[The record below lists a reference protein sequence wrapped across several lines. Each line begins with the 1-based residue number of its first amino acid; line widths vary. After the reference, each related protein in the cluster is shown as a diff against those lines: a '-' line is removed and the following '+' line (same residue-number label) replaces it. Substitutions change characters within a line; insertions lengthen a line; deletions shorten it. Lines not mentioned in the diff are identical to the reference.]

1 MQKFQDVVLDSQGRP
16 VAGAVIAVLS
26 YPGGSPATVY
36 QTDAVGTA
44 YTPTTDDYGAFYFY
58 APNGRYSYTV
68 TVANVLRGT
77 VTDVLLYDPD
87 DAPTSTTGTWT
98 PTLTGTGSSFVY
110 DQQYGSYVK
119 VGSLVL
125 LTGLIQVNSSSTFG
139 ANQIS
144 ISGLPFTN
152 GSANT
157 RAVVPVMFQT
167 LGVNTVTSIL
177 GRLFVNSLELYK
189 TINSGSF
196 TMPVL
201 LGTDLAFTT
210 TLYFSVSYETSD

>member
-16 VAGAVIAVLS
+16 VEGAVIAVQE
-26 YPGGSPATVY
+26 YPGGGAATVY
-36 QTDAVGTA
+36 QTNNVGAA
-44 YTPTTDDYGAFYFY
+44 YVPTTDAYGAFFFY

-87 DAPTSTTGTWT
+87 ESTTGTWT

-110 DQQYGSYVK
+110 DEQSGGYVK
-119 VGSLVL
+119 VGNLVV
-125 LTGLIQVNSSSTFG
+125 LTGFIKVNSSSTYG

-144 ISGLPFTN
+144 ISGLPFSSSTT
-152 GSANT
+152 AR
-157 RAVVPVMFQT
+157 RAVSPVLFQN

-177 GRLFVNSLELYK
+177 GRIFVNTIELYK
-189 TINSGSF
+189 TVNSGSF

-201 LGTDLAFTT
+201 LGTDLAFIT
-210 TLYFSVSYETSD
+210 TLYFSVSYETLE